1 MTVDVRISGLDK
13 LAEAIAALA
22 EAIQVPQARGMKKE
36 HDCETTQGVVEQ
48 QGKGALEQE
57 SAVKSNFP
65 EEQAQTNSIAGQQ
78 MVTPVN
84 HQMSVDVSAPR
95 YTLND
100 LATAAMMLMD
110 SGRQA
115 ELQQLLAAFGVE
127 SLPALPEE
135 QYGAFATA
143 LREKGAQI

>member
-36 HDCETTQGVVEQ
+36 HDCETTQSVVEQ
-48 QGKGALEQE
+48 QGKGALVQE
-57 SAVKSNFP
+57 PAMQSNFP
-65 EEQAQTNSIAGQQ
+65 EAQAQTNSVTGQQ
-78 MVTPVN
+78 MVTPN
-84 HQMSVDVSAPR
+84 HQMGVDVSAPR

-127 SLPALPEE
+127 SLPALPEG